1 MCYTKKSFQRK
12 NMSIKET
19 YNLRQFIHKT
29 NMKMKHCTQQIMLK
43 AFLFG
48 TMSNFE
54 AQDMY

>member
-1 MCYTKKSFQRK
+1 
-12 NMSIKET
+12 MSIKEIHS
-19 YNLRQFIHKT
+19 LRQFIHKT